1 MHVERVV
8 DFILMYFMRYGGLN
22 KTPTL
27 ILGVYSA
34 TYDSKH
40 YLCTIFI
47 PLHMMRT
54 SRNATFYER
63 TSQFRLV
70 YASFL
75 VQYPQ
80 GPKNTSHF

>member
-1 MHVERVV
+1 
-8 DFILMYFMRYGGLN
+8 
-22 KTPTL
+22 
-27 ILGVYSA
+27 
-34 TYDSKH
+34 
-40 YLCTIFI
+40 
-47 PLHMMRT
+47 MRT